1 MALFGIIFGGSIGV
15 LIGLTAGYFGGKW
28 DRLVMAMINF
38 QESVPF
44 TLIILIGV
52 VVLGRG
58 IPVLMCFIGMAK
70 WEYYAK
76 FIRSLVLGIKEKQFV
91 EAAKSYHA
99 SSLRVIFKYI
109 FPAVIP
115 SFIVALTLTFPSVL
129 MIESS
134 LSFVGIGVQPPTA
147 TLGQMVGTGRNYLV
161 TFPWI
166 SLVPAA
172 VIVIYSYCVQQIGG
186 WLRDELDVRSLKD

>member
-1 MALFGIIFGGSIGV
+1 
-15 LIGLTAGYFGGKW
+15 
-28 DRLVMAMINF
+28 
-38 QESVPF
+38 
-44 TLIILIGV
+44 
-52 VVLGRG
+52 
-58 IPVLMCFIGMAK
+58 
-70 WEYYAK
+70 
-76 FIRSLVLGIKEKQFV
+76 
-91 EAAKSYHA
+91 
-99 SSLRVIFKYI
+99 
-109 FPAVIP
+109 
-115 SFIVALTLTFPSVL
+115 